1 MSFPSCLTVGQR
13 NAKSTVYEWLHFK
26 WQPQAKGKFELS
38 VYTGKFFGFCINLV
52 FRSLMFT
59 YWQPQGIASLLVFNC
74 CRFPYLPLIKL
85 GEVGPHH
92 LLSCLILLYQLHLSI
107 SSVLQFVFGGQDFLR
122 IHFRKEL
129 LEISQFMGLRPDFQ
143 IQPLI
148 LRGCILKFYFSTFSL
163 ILYSVRFP
171 NTKFHKDS
179 FEAV

>member
-1 MSFPSCLTVGQR
+1 MHWKVDKVRLLKFVCVHFLKCHFLVVWQWVKGMPKGMP
-13 NAKSTVYEWLHFK
+13 NEWLHFK

-38 VYTGKFFGFCINLV
+38 VYTGKFFGFCTNLV

-107 SSVLQFVFGGQDFLR
+107 SSVLQFVFGG
-122 IHFRKEL
+122 
-129 LEISQFMGLRPDFQ
+129 
-143 IQPLI
+143 
-148 LRGCILKFYFSTFSL
+148 
-163 ILYSVRFP
+163 
-171 NTKFHKDS
+171 
-179 FEAV
+179 